1 MDKDIEELLEKQR
14 LQNMKNQRLR
24 GHQIAPYSGKIEEMM
39 RLNISLP
46 LIKGWLEEKKGVVV
60 TLQTLRNFTIKTFG
74 QDHYIDFVTRNGW
87 LKTKK
92 GQRSSDVPITVAV
105 EEGTNHQRT
114 EDRKAASI
122 AKAEKYTN
130 GSSSSLIENILGKGN
145 TK

>member
-14 LQNMKNQRLR
+14 QQNIKNQRLR
-24 GHQIAPYSGKIEEMM
+24 GHQIAPHAGKIEEMM
-39 RLNISLP
+39 KLNISLP

-92 GQRSSDVPITVAV
+92 GANENQQRRASDTHTNLATS
-105 EEGTNHQRT
+105 GTGVDFLDFKKPATLKRAIDD
-114 EDRKAASI
+114 ESDK
-122 AKAEKYTN
+122 K
-130 GSSSSLIENILGKGN
+130 
-145 TK
+145 